1 MSKVIITGVDGNFG
15 SYAAKSIMKKMNK
28 KDLIF
33 TSPNK
38 AALIPYK
45 EDGIDTRYADYNNAE
60 ELKKAFKGGDTLLMI
75 SLPFVG
81 EKRRKLHKNAVC
93 GAVAAGV
100 KKIIYTSTVGA
111 GIRENGALV
120 KVDHEFTENLIW
132 TTDLKWNIL
141 RDSQYVE
148 AMVAAFEQAAG
159 TDGVLSNNMGDGT
172 MALITRNDC
181 AEAAACAAAGAGED
195 NTIYDIT
202 GPERIKMED
211 LVRTGS
217 EVTGKNVTYRY
228 IDDEEMFRH
237 FDSMGVPRT
246 TDGDFSNAA
255 FPFCSDDMVSYG
267 KAIRL
272 DQMSKLSN
280 HVELLTGRKPKTLR
294 EVFEDIDNFRLG
306 DRTATE

>member
-1 MSKVIITGVDGNFG
+1 MGKIIITGVDGNFG
-15 SYAAKSIMKKMNK
+15 SYAAVSIMNKINK
-28 KDLIF
+28 KNLIF

-38 AALIPYK
+38 AALVPFQ
-45 EDGIDTRYADYNNAE
+45 ELGVETRYADYNNE
-60 ELKKAFKGGDTLLMI
+60 QDLKEAFRGGDTLLMI

-81 EKRRKLHKNAVC
+81 EKRRKLHKNAIC
-93 GAVAAGV
+93 SAVAAGV

-148 AMVAAFEQAAG
+148 AMVTAYEHAVESG
-159 TDGVLSNNMGDGT
+159 GVLSNNHGEGT
-172 MALITRNDC
+172 MSLITRNDC
-181 AEAAACAAAGAGED
+181 AEAAACVAAGAGED
-195 NTIYDIT
+195 NKIYDIT
-202 GPERIKMED
+202 GPEQISMAD
-211 LVRTGS
+211 LVRIGN
-217 EVTGKNVTYRY
+217 EVTGGNVIFRN
-228 IDDEEMFRH
+228 IDDDAMFKH

-246 TDGDFSNAA
+246 TAGDFSNAV

-272 DQMSKLSN
+272 DQMSMLSD
-280 HVELLTGRKPKTLR
+280 HVELLTGRKPKSLKD
-294 EVFEDIDNFRLG
+294 VFEDIDNHRVG
-306 DRTATE
+306 HRTATE